1 MPEVNMQALYRPYEC
16 EGAMLDDTLAWIHR
30 EGKKLDFPSVV
41 VEAAINETFL
51 EMATGLEFPT
61 DGTGTPSKRPNAA
74 MNFYL
79 REKMFKLGQNF
90 RKEYRILME
99 KSLNDKIKLYNF
111 KKRSRWTNWTKSPIY
126 RLFKRGS

>member
-1 MPEVNMQALYRPYEC
+1 M
-16 EGAMLDDTLAWIHR
+16 
-30 EGKKLDFPSVV
+30 V